1 MHGGRNRES
10 DCINQKEI
18 SLRGRDLDKHNLSPD
33 VDFLRYLFVVFVVF
47 PTFAKNLIPINMKI
61 VSNKFYLL
69 VIMLLVQIACIKS
82 HAQEEPQKTIQV
94 SKISQQRS
102 STGQTGSDIY
112 EEKLLHNILPVAPTA
127 ASLGMYGTYPVALSN
142 GTLPLDIVL
151 YEIKSG
157 DLSVPITL
165 KYHSGGIKVS
175 QEASWVGLGWN
186 LDFGGAI
193 VRTVNGFPDED
204 ENSAV
209 PDEMSVINEMEKHMN
224 DGQDFDKYSLW
235 SKANDRQYSF
245 RPDNFYYSIGKYSGE
260 FFLKNDT
267 LIPTEFIPITGTL
280 SKLRSLVVTPE
291 GNEYVFNASE
301 TTGLT
306 SSHIKQPKYVSTYYI
321 KSIVSPNRTDTIRYT
336 YQQSGVYSTTT
347 SYSFE
352 GFSKISRN
360 VLAYGIEPQ
369 DEDPLP
375 LYEMKPIAISGDV
388 YIARV
393 ETVKPRY
400 IYFRGGRITFNLSD
414 REDLY
419 PESQSN
425 KAKKLDNIVIEKEEK
440 GRYYAIR
447 KIYFI
452 YSYFS
457 GNGDAA
463 SRRLCLDAVT
473 ECGLAG
479 EESVNKPIASF
490 EYYGKD
496 SLPNKYSNSIDYWGY
511 YNGKSNDGSIPKT
524 DFSSYKAA
532 FGIMGNADRT
542 SDEKYMQY
550 GSNGAMTRD
559 PNKGMSIEYADNG
572 TPRTIRFDNGNSI
585 SYIYGADGEK
595 LKTEWTSRGDAFR
608 PKAGTTTGGVA
619 SAVPAATNSEETF
632 GPFVYIDGR
641 LAEVRFDDGYCTI
654 DSSGR
659 ADYHYYVRDYM
670 GSVCVV
676 TDDDGN
682 IEQQNAYY
690 AWGGIYSAMSVNPS
704 LQDRKYSGKPFDRR
718 HGLDFYDYGARR
730 YDPALARW
738 TSPDPLC
745 ESYYNVS
752 PYAFC
757 HNNPVCRIDIDGLA
771 DYFDSNGYF
780 MKSDNDIKNPYIY
793 IAHGNQITKLSD
805 YNFGKNRRAMMRV
818 VFHYADATGTSKV
831 ARIIGVSRYAPDGDS
846 HTMAYNNYSNFN
858 RAVRVVI
865 NKDKNGNLKFKEELS
880 QIYNMMN
887 TLEHEKF
894 HISHKGDP
902 HPNTAAYYKEEVEVL
917 MQQMSS
923 PNFKKATNSYQ
934 RGVAG
939 YLQGSLVK
947 LYESLPGGK
956 SSKDFFKK
964 VMERAS
970 IPLERAGV
978 NYAPRETFNA
988 PFMTFDY

>member
-1 MHGGRNRES
+1 
-10 DCINQKEI
+10 
-18 SLRGRDLDKHNLSPD
+18 
-33 VDFLRYLFVVFVVF
+33 
-47 PTFAKNLIPINMKI
+47 
-61 VSNKFYLL
+61 
-69 VIMLLVQIACIKS
+69 
-82 HAQEEPQKTIQV
+82 
-94 SKISQQRS
+94 
-102 STGQTGSDIY
+102 
-112 EEKLLHNILPVAPTA
+112 
-127 ASLGMYGTYPVALSN
+127 
-142 GTLPLDIVL
+142 
-151 YEIKSG
+151 
-157 DLSVPITL
+157 
-165 KYHSGGIKVS
+165 
-175 QEASWVGLGWN
+175 
-186 LDFGGAI
+186 
-193 VRTVNGFPDED
+193 
-204 ENSAV
+204 
-209 PDEMSVINEMEKHMN
+209 
-224 DGQDFDKYSLW
+224 
-235 SKANDRQYSF
+235 
-245 RPDNFYYSIGKYSGE
+245 
-260 FFLKNDT
+260 
-267 LIPTEFIPITGTL
+267 
-280 SKLRSLVVTPE
+280 
-291 GNEYVFNASE
+291 
-301 TTGLT
+301 
-306 SSHIKQPKYVSTYYI
+306 
-321 KSIVSPNRTDTIRYT
+321 
-336 YQQSGVYSTTT
+336 
-347 SYSFE
+347 
-352 GFSKISRN
+352 
-360 VLAYGIEPQ
+360 
-369 DEDPLP
+369 
-375 LYEMKPIAISGDV
+375 MKPIAISGDV

-585 SYIYGADGEK
+585 SYICGADGEK

-608 PKAGTTTGGVA
+608 PKAGTTTGGGA

-659 ADYHYYVRDYM
+659 ADYHYFVRDYI

-676 TDDDGN
+676 TDDEGN

-690 AWGGIYSAMSVNPS
+690 AWGGIYSAMSVNPA

-718 HGLDFYDYGARR
+718 HGLDLYDYGARR

-745 ESYYNVS
+745 EYYYNIS

-757 HNNPVCRIDIDGLA
+757 HDNPVNRIDIDGCGDYYTMAGLWLGSDGKQDGFAYTATGVHKEKNSRGSLMHVFENAVRLSISNDKLFNFASTVYGESSIGYGIFSKEEMFAIASILIRKNKVAFGINSSFAKQFRKTKYSMQTAAMQTANAAVINAIMPNSEDYSKGA
-771 DYFDSNGYF
+771 DQWDGAEQAMLPWKNPNIPSNGSF
-780 MKSDNDIKNPYIY
+780 MYKINVMGWSIGDEE
-793 IAHGNQITKLSD
+793 
-805 YNFGKNRRAMMRV
+805 
-818 VFHYADATGTSKV
+818 YASWKK
-831 ARIIGVSRYAPDGDS
+831 
-846 HTMAYNNYSNFN
+846 
-858 RAVRVVI
+858 AV
-865 NKDKNGNLKFKEELS
+865 K
-880 QIYNMMN
+880 
-887 TLEHEKF
+887 EKF
-894 HISHKGDP
+894 GSRAFNVPQRK
-902 HPNTAAYYKEEVEVL
+902 AAV
-917 MQQMSS
+917 
-923 PNFKKATNSYQ
+923 
-934 RGVAG
+934 
-939 YLQGSLVK
+939 
-947 LYESLPGGK
+947 
-956 SSKDFFKK
+956 
-964 VMERAS
+964 
-970 IPLERAGV
+970 V
-978 NYAPRETFNA
+978 NYGGMANKGRIRLFSTAQYGLTIFWR
-988 PFMTFDY
+988 TIK